1 MTMILIRKMRLIFSL
16 KTLVVSA
23 AAVASTWACLH

>member
-1 MTMILIRKMRLIFSL
+1 MTLILIRKMRLIFSL